1 MFENRAACAKI
12 LQQKCFRLYL
22 HQRSCKSNHPCLSLR
37 FVSFYGSSCHI
48 VMKQDAINQ
57 PAIGSSGFQSRG
69 AIYQQVLV
77 ATAM

>member
-1 MFENRAACAKI
+1 
-12 LQQKCFRLYL
+12 
-22 HQRSCKSNHPCLSLR
+22 
-37 FVSFYGSSCHI
+37 
-48 VMKQDAINQ
+48 MKQDAINQ